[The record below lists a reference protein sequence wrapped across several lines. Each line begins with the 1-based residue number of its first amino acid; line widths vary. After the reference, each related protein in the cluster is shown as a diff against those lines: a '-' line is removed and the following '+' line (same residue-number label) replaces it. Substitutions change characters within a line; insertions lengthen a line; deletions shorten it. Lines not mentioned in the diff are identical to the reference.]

1 MKIVNR
7 NHISTHISFIIF
19 MGFPLDD
26 ANNMKIHVLCT
37 NSSLAS
43 PIKICGGS
51 GFGSE
56 IKFFKGT
63 TTVFLCFAKFD
74 DISYT

>member
-1 MKIVNR
+1 
-7 NHISTHISFIIF
+7 
-19 MGFPLDD
+19 MGFPLD

-63 TTVFLCFAKFD
+63 TTIFLCFAKFD
-74 DISYT
+74 NISYFYHPLPD